1 VACPAW
7 EEEESKKP
15 PSLRQAYPRQAA
27 PALAGQII
35 GASLARSPLLE
46 NAWRSLPQCCSN
58 WPDFCSNR
66 SRVCF
71 ALWAIADAAAL
82 LLASPW
88 AFALKLAAG
97 ALRDRPLP
105 LCVQL
110 LLSALAIAA
119 QH

>member
-1 VACPAW
+1 MAYPAW

-15 PSLRQAYPRQAA
+15 PSLRQVYCRQAA
-27 PALAGQII
+27 PALAGQIK
-35 GASLARSPLLE
+35 GASRARMPLLE
-46 NAWRSLPQCCSN
+46 NALRLLPQRCSLR
-58 WPDFCSNR
+58 PDFCSNR
-66 SRVCF
+66 LRVCL

-97 ALRDRPLP
+97 ALRCQPLP
-105 LCVQL
+105 LRVQL
-110 LLSALAIAA
+110 PMSALAIAA